1 MVGGIKNHETLHLIY
16 SLIAHGSRGEWW
28 FLKKKPKTK
37 NSCMLDSYLKA
48 LKKRKNAYMEL
59 QIYAQKV

>member
-28 FLKKKPKTK
+28 FLKKKTKTY
-37 NSCMLDSYLKA
+37 MLDSYLKA
-48 LKKRKNAYMEL
+48 LKKRKNA
-59 QIYAQKV
+59 

>member
-48 LKKRKNAYMEL
+48 LKKRKNA
-59 QIYAQKV
+59 